1 MIEDIK
7 ELKEMVKELKVLYV
21 EDEEEMRMGSELF
34 LKKFFNF
41 VETAKDG
48 QDGFEKFQTNRHDII
63 FTDIMMPKM
72 DGEEMI
78 EKIKEIDENIFCVT
92 LTASEVRLKDIKE
105 ICDLYYRKPI
115 SYDNMNTVLQEI
127 VKKFNL

>member
-1 MIEDIK
+1 MIKDIK
-7 ELKEMVKELKVLYV
+7 ALKEMVKELTVLYV
-21 EDEEEMRMGSELF
+21 EDEDEMRSGSELF

-48 QDGFEKFQTNRHDII
+48 EEGLEKFQTNRHDII
-63 FTDIMMPKM
+63 FTDVMMPRM

-78 EKIKEIDENIFCVT
+78 KKIKEIDNNIFCVT
-92 LTASEVRLKDIKE
+92 LTASEVRLEDIKE
-105 ICDLYYRKPI
+105 MCDLYYRKPI
-115 SYDNMNTVLQEI
+115 SYDDMNTVLQEI